1 MSALATES
9 ILAAGY
15 GLFLMACALG
25 LDALARHSHRRS
37 ERYRTAGFT
46 YREELDAWEC
56 PDGQTLHRAETD
68 LRLRVA
74 RYRGRAHV
82 CNACRLKDLCTD
94 SDDGREV
101 TRTIDPWPHS
111 EVGRFHRGIAVAMV
125 GAGTVTIA
133 AGIAMNHHG
142 ADLVVLG
149 VALVLSIVV
158 GLHMLA
164 GFRAA
169 PSGFPWTEEHA
180 ASGRRGGVGGARKV
194 EPAQRPG

>member
-15 GLFLMACALG
+15 GLFLVACALG
-25 LDALARHSHRRS
+25 LDALARNSHRRS
-37 ERYRTAGFT
+37 DRYRTAGFT

-56 PDGQTLHRAETD
+56 PDGQALHRIETD
-68 LRLRVA
+68 LRMRVA

-101 TRTIDPWPHS
+101 TRPLDPWPHS

-125 GAGTVTIA
+125 GAGA
-133 AGIAMNHHG
+133 AVIGAGAALNHRG
-142 ADLVVLG
+142 VDLVVLG
-149 VALVLSIVV
+149 AALVLSIVV
-158 GLHMLA
+158 GLHLLA
-164 GFRAA
+164 DFRAA
-169 PSGFPWTEEHA
+169 PTGFPRPEERA
-180 ASGRRGGVGGARKV
+180 ATHRR
-194 EPAQRPG
+194 